1 MVDLTKH
8 FKQGVAEVK
17 SSAILNFAKYTGQ
30 YPDIVKFTVGEPDFN
45 TPDHIKTAAI
55 KGIVDNHSHYA
66 LSNGTPGLRKA
77 AADFLARH
85 YDMHYEPSEIIAT
98 NGATEAIYT
107 VMSAIIN
114 PGDVMVLPTPIFP
127 LYIADA
133 SLEKAEVVQIDT
145 SQTGFKLMPDQLQ
158 AAVDEYGDRLRI
170 LVMNYPT
177 NPTGVMYS
185 QEELDALAAVIKDR
199 PTFVLC
205 DEIYSELNYEQEHA
219 SMAKSLRSQAIA
231 LNGVSK
237 SWAMTGYRIGIMA
250 APQEITD
257 QLAKAHQFITT
268 TEPTPMQDA
277 AEEAFKNGD
286 TDAREMKAA
295 FKERRDYLYQALTET
310 GFEVIKP
317 QGAFYIWAKIPA
329 GLNQKDTEFV
339 YELADQAHVGVCA
352 GSWFAKGGQGWLRF
366 SYATALDEIKEGV
379 SRIKK
384 FVEENKNDG
393 K

>member
-17 SSAILNFAKYTGQ
+17 SSAILNFAKYTSQ

-185 QEELDALAAVIKDR
+185 QEELDALAGSNQGPANFC
-199 PTFVLC
+199 P
-205 DEIYSELNYEQEHA
+205 
-219 SMAKSLRSQAIA
+219 LRRNLQ
-231 LNGVSK
+231 
-237 SWAMTGYRIGIMA
+237 
-250 APQEITD
+250 
-257 QLAKAHQFITT
+257 
-268 TEPTPMQDA
+268 
-277 AEEAFKNGD
+277 
-286 TDAREMKAA
+286 
-295 FKERRDYLYQALTET
+295 
-310 GFEVIKP
+310 
-317 QGAFYIWAKIPA
+317 
-329 GLNQKDTEFV
+329 
-339 YELADQAHVGVCA
+339 
-352 GSWFAKGGQGWLRF
+352 
-366 SYATALDEIKEGV
+366 
-379 SRIKK
+379 
-384 FVEENKNDG
+384 
-393 K
+393 

>member
-1 MVDLTKH
+1 M
-8 FKQGVAEVK
+8 
-17 SSAILNFAKYTGQ
+17 
-30 YPDIVKFTVGEPDFN
+30 
-45 TPDHIKTAAI
+45 
-55 KGIVDNHSHYA
+55 DNHSHYA

-77 AADFLARH
+77 AVDFLARH

-133 SLEKAEVVQIDT
+133 ALEKAEVVQIDT
-145 SQTGFKLMPDQLQ
+145 SQTSFKLTPDQLQ

-219 SMAKSLRSQAIA
+219 R
-231 LNGVSK
+231 LNGQV
-237 SWAMTGYRIGIMA
+237 
-250 APQEITD
+250 PQ
-257 QLAKAHQFITT
+257 KPGHR
-268 TEPTPMQDA
+268 
-277 AEEAFKNGD
+277 FKRGLQVLGHD
-286 TDAREMKAA
+286 RLPD
-295 FKERRDYLYQALTET
+295 RD
-310 GFEVIKP
+310 
-317 QGAFYIWAKIPA
+317 
-329 GLNQKDTEFV
+329 
-339 YELADQAHVGVCA
+339 H
-352 GSWFAKGGQGWLRF
+352 
-366 SYATALDEIKEGV
+366 GV
-379 SRIKK
+379 SPG
-384 FVEENKNDG
+384 NH
-393 K
+393 